1 MAEEQ
6 PYKVIKVDGGE
17 DIICKVLSEF
27 KDAFVVERPMSIKE
41 EPQYHEELGEMVT
54 QTGLSKWINFT
65 TDIKILIPKNKILSI
80 ANLAPEVIYFYRNL
94 CAKLIEAE
102 KQQPKTIE
110 EVADRIKYMKQV
122 SGKLSDTLTEVKEG
136 DDASNVIPFQVPDK
150 SKLH

>member
-17 DIICKVLSEF
+17 DIICKVLSEY

-41 EPQYHEELGEMVT
+41 EPHYHEELGEMVS

-65 TDIKILIPKNKILSI
+65 SDIKILIPKNKILSI
-80 ANLAPEVIYFYRNL
+80 ANLAPEVIYFYQNL
-94 CAKLIEAE
+94 CAKLVEAE
-102 KQQPKTIE
+102 KQQPKTME
-110 EVADRIKYMKQV
+110 EVADRVKYVKQ
-122 SGKLSDTLTEVKEG
+122 LTDIQEG
-136 DDASNVIPFQVPDK
+136 DDASNIIPFVVPDK